1 MKPDQCNKAQLSP
14 TTAEYQPA
22 DTNAGNPSTNHSH
35 SIWVQPI
42 IDVVPQEA
50 RSKLDCL
57 ILSVDMKGVETSE
70 RNLDTTSGRK
80 ATVSGMTTTLHAK
93 WCA

>member
-1 MKPDQCNKAQLSP
+1 MKLDQCSKKQLSP

-22 DTNAGNPSTNHSH
+22 DTNSRNPSTNHSH

-42 IDVVPQEA
+42 INVVPQKA
-50 RSKLDCL
+50 RSKFYRLFF
-57 ILSVDMKGVETSE
+57 SVDIEGIETSK
-70 RNLDTTSGRK
+70 RNLDATSRRK

>member
-1 MKPDQCNKAQLSP
+1 MKPDQCSKTQLSP

-22 DTNAGNPSTNHSH
+22 DTNARNPSTNHSH

-42 IDVVPQEA
+42 INVVPQEA
-50 RSKLDCL
+50 RSKFDRH
-57 ILSVDMKGVETSE
+57 IFSVDIEGIETSE